1 MSQFR
6 TRTIAYAAVA
16 AAVTLATAG
25 TAAADPV
32 ADFYNAKRI
41 TIIVGSGAG
50 GGYDTYGRLVARHLG
65 RQVPGSPGFIVKN
78 MTGASSIIAANHVV
92 NVAPKDGTT
101 IGALQREIA
110 LVQIMGQKG
119 PKFKAQ
125 ELQWLGSLASEAGVC
140 AVATRTGITS
150 FEELFQREF
159 VFGGTGP
166 NITEF
171 HPAMLNNLM
180 AAKTKLIK
188 GYPATPPIH
197 LAIERK
203 EVDGIC
209 QSWASFKEQAN
220 KMLKTGEIKPLVQMA
235 LKPEP
240 EMQKRG
246 IPMFFDFVNDRHLA
260 AGQTVD
266 DVKNYFRLVLA
277 SGVMGRPYMVAPG
290 VPPARVKALRTA
302 FVAMTRDAKF
312 VAEATKQRRDV
323 ELVTGDEIQDIVK
336 TMAAT
341 PKDKL
346 AQLDEHLK
354 FKGKVA
360 QTSFKMAR
368 HTGKVS
374 KVGGKGREITISY
387 NGKPALA
394 KVSGSSTKVRV
405 DGKKAK
411 RSDVKVGMTCT
422 FVYPEAGMQ
431 AQEVL
436 CKK

>member
-1 MSQFR
+1 MTPFKHFAVS
-6 TRTIAYAAVA
+6 AAVLLALGMAPA
-16 AAVTLATAG
+16 AK
-25 TAAADPV
+25 ADAV
-32 ADFYNAKRI
+32 ADFFKGKRI

-50 GGYDTYGRLVARHLG
+50 GGYDVYGRLVSRHMG
-65 RQVPGSPGFIVKN
+65 RHIPGNPAFIVKN
-78 MTGASSIIAANHVV
+78 MTGASSIVAANHVV
-92 NVAPKDGTT
+92 NVAPKDGST

-110 LVQIMGQKG
+110 LVEVMGQKG

-140 AVATRTGITS
+140 AVNVSTGIKS
-150 FEELFQREF
+150 FEEIFQREF

-171 HPAMLNNLM
+171 HPAMFNNLM

-188 GYPATPPIH
+188 GYPSTPPIH

-220 KMLKTGEIKPLVQMA
+220 KMLKSGEIKPLVQMA
-235 LKPEP
+235 LKPEA
-240 EMQKRG
+240 EMQKMG
-246 IPMFFDFVNDRHLA
+246 IPMFFDFVTDKHLSP
-260 AGQTVD
+260 GQTVA
-266 DVKNYFRLVLA
+266 DVKSYFRLVLA

-290 VPPARVKALRTA
+290 VPAERTKALRAA
-302 FVAMTRDAKF
+302 FVAMVKDPKF
-312 VAEATKQRRDV
+312 VAEAKKQRRDV
-323 ELVTGDEIQDIVK
+323 EFVSGEEIDEIVK

-354 FKGKVA
+354 FKGKIA
-360 QTSFKMAR
+360 QTTFKMAKD
-368 HTGKVS
+368 TGKVT
-374 KVGGKGREITISY
+374 KVSGKGREVTIDVK
-387 NGKPALA
+387 GKPALA
-394 KVSGSSTKVRV
+394 KLSNSGTKVRIG
-405 DGKKAK
+405 GKKAK

-431 AQEVL
+431 AEAVT
-436 CKK
+436 CK